1 MTGMTR
7 TPPERREAFHWFT
20 ALPTRWMDNDVY
32 GHMNNV
38 VHYSL
43 FDTLV
48 ARFLLAHAVLDL
60 APAPHGSPHVG
71 LVVETGCRYHAPLA
85 FPDEVTGGLRVRRLG
100 TSSITYALAL
110 FRADEAMASAE
121 GHFTHVYV
129 DRAAQARTVPL
140 PEALRAAAAGL
151 GKALP
156 GKAPL
161 GED

>member
-1 MTGMTR
+1 MTR
-7 TPPERREAFHWFT
+7 MPPANRASFQWF
-20 ALPTRWMDNDVY
+20 APLATRWMDNDVY

-48 ARFLLAHAVLDL
+48 ARFLLTHGVLDL
-60 APAPHGSPHVG
+60 ATSPHVG

-85 FPDEVTGGLRVRRLG
+85 FPDEITGGLRIGRLG

-110 FRADEAMASAE
+110 FRGADEIAAAE

-129 DRAAQARTVPL
+129 ERAAQSRTVPL
-140 PEALRAAAAGL
+140 PAALRAAAEAL
-151 GKALP
+151 GARP
-156 GKAPL
+156 
-161 GED
+161 

>member
-7 TPPERREAFHWFT
+7 TPPERRDAFHWFA

-48 ARFLLAHAVLDL
+48 ARFLLAHGVLDL
-60 APAPHGSPHVG
+60 APSPLGSPHVG

-110 FRADEAMASAE
+110 FRGDEATAAAD

-129 DRAAQARTVPL
+129 ERARQSRTVPL
-140 PEALRAAAAGL
+140 PEALRAAAASL
-151 GKALP
+151 GKAP
-156 GKAPL
+156 P